1 MIMTEIQTG
10 IINLRNMEIE
20 IHMTGK
26 EVMEDMTTTVIR
38 NYLAQKEKNDVI
50 LKTNLLQTIK
60 GISIN
65 LG

>member
-10 IINLRNMEIE
+10 IINLRNIEIE
-20 IHMTGK
+20 IHITGK

>member
-1 MIMTEIQTG
+1 MTEIQTG
-10 IINLRNMEIE
+10 IINLRNIEIE
-20 IHMTGK
+20 IHITGK
-26 EVMEDMTTTVIR
+26 EVMEDMMTTVIR